1 MNENQKDLLVLL
13 FEKKQE
19 ATSQIDH
26 PYAVLIHTV
35 LNTVDFERLVTDYI
49 ENDIP
54 EFRDSIYNNIEKR
67 IPNYNDHEKMYEDLN
82 QLLESGI
89 SYLKS
94 QRLRKILELL
104 LSQLPNDYKTD
115 FFNTFFS
122 SDYSNDRKAAIKYAE
137 FAQTDVTEQLLDEYL
152 FSGNIA
158 CLNLILKPENSHLL
172 AKEAE
177 GIWHTELYH
186 SHKKR
191 LIEICT
197 TEDLEYFEFL
207 KTTDYKYYLLLL
219 IIREEITPELLME
232 KLDEL
237 DRGEQHFALLNY
249 SKWIDFS
256 FVEEKVKQ
264 YL

>member
-1 MNENQKDLLVLL
+1 MNEHQKDLLIQL
-13 FEKKQE
+13 FEKKSRE
-19 ATSQIDH
+19 PHSNH
-26 PYAVLIHTV
+26 PFNILIHSV
-35 LNTVDFERLVTDYI
+35 LNTVDLCVLVLDYI
-49 ENDIP
+49 ENNIT
-54 EFRDSIYNNIEKR
+54 EFRDSIYYNISKRAPSYSNNEK
-67 IPNYNDHEKMYEDLN
+67 IYDDLKH
-82 QLLESGI
+82 LLESGI
-89 SYLKS
+89 SYYKS
-94 QRLRKILELL
+94 QRLRKVLEVLL
-104 LSQLPNDYKTD
+104 TQLTDDYKTD
-115 FFNTFFS
+115 FFNTFFF

-152 FSGNIA
+152 FSGKIA
-158 CLNLILKPENSHLL
+158 CLELILKPENSHLL

-191 LIEICT
+191 LIEICAA
-197 TEDLEYFEFL
+197 EDLEYFEFL

-219 IIREEITPELLME
+219 IIRKEITSELLME